1 MRGTVLERTQE
12 PAPSAPERTR
22 LDAESTARARVVET
36 AKSMIGVR
44 YRYGGS
50 TPDGFDCSGLVRFSY
65 ERGGFPELPRSS
77 RAQFAGTQR
86 IGLDELVPGDLLFF
100 RFRGRDVS
108 HVGIYVGGGEF
119 VHAAKT
125 TRRVERVRFDHPYWR
140 RQIQIAGR
148 VRWKTR

>member
-1 MRGTVLERTQE
+1 MGLPLLRSAGLLALCTTIGCATAVTPPAPMRGTVLERTQE

-65 ERGGFPELPRSS
+65 
-77 RAQFAGTQR
+77 
-86 IGLDELVPGDLLFF
+86 
-100 RFRGRDVS
+100 
-108 HVGIYVGGGEF
+108 
-119 VHAAKT
+119 
-125 TRRVERVRFDHPYWR
+125 
-140 RQIQIAGR
+140 
-148 VRWKTR
+148 